1 MYVLLVDKGAC
12 LSRRQGVAASM
23 IRRSSGHVF
32 QARHLNFHLNR
43 GYVEAFRQPVERF

>member
-12 LSRRQGVAASM
+12 LSRRQGVSASM

-32 QARHLNFHLNR
+32 QARHLNR